1 MICKTLYLACKW
13 INRNFDTFARKK
25 NNHLRNCTKTDKNL
39 FDDQIFWKKMKK
51 KKIYNMINNIID
63 LTININLS
71 VNFHTERFLFRAM
84 KTINKRH
91 NNFSSYEFIIDKY
104 DIFDF
109 KIKNNIEKSIFIFKF
124 FFKELWR
131 KITILLIKISLLIYV
146 FST

>member
-1 MICKTLYLACKW
+1 
-13 INRNFDTFARKK
+13 
-25 NNHLRNCTKTDKNL
+25 
-39 FDDQIFWKKMKK
+39 MKK

-124 FFKELWR
+124 FFKEL
-131 KITILLIKISLLIYV
+131 
-146 FST
+146 